1 MLIRII
7 RILDGMVR
15 LQGSSLTL
23 AEVVRVAREGE
34 QVSIANVALEGMRG
48 SRNEVEAALEGEK
61 AVYALNTGV
70 GLLANVRLGPEEID
84 QMQLN
89 LVRSHCCG
97 VGEPLAVEV
106 VRAMMLIRA
115 NVLAKGLSGIRPE
128 VALRLCELLNAGV
141 TPVVPMRGSVGASGD
156 LAPLAHMALGL
167 VGEGEVFWKS
177 QRIAAAECLAQ
188 LGLEPL
194 HLHGKEGISLLN
206 GTQAMLAIGC
216 LLLYDLDNLFLSA
229 QISTALTLQA
239 LHGTPA
245 AYDER
250 LHAARPHPGQVYSAS
265 NLRDLLEGSTRH
277 KASTKVQDAYCLRC
291 VPQVHGAVWD
301 CLREAERVFSI
312 ELNSATDNP
321 LLFEQDFVSGG
332 NFHGAPLAIVLDQ
345 MAIALCQLAG
355 ISERRT
361 ERLMNP
367 GLNEGLPAFLAAKPG
382 IESGLMM
389 AQVTAAALI
398 AEMRVLATP
407 ASACS
412 IPTSGNQEDFVS
424 MGMTSALKLQQSSG
438 FARMVV
444 AIEWLT
450 ALRALDI
457 RGEHS
462 LSPLLDSARVAFRA
476 ECPAWEADCILATRM
491 AQADA
496 FLASVKWSTLF
507 TAQEALPA

>member
-1 MLIRII
+1 
-7 RILDGMVR
+7 
-15 LQGSSLTL
+15 
-23 AEVVRVAREGE
+23 
-34 QVSIANVALEGMRG
+34 
-48 SRNEVEAALEGEK
+48 
-61 AVYALNTGV
+61 
-70 GLLANVRLGPEEID
+70 
-84 QMQLN
+84 
-89 LVRSHCCG
+89 
-97 VGEPLAVEV
+97 
-106 VRAMMLIRA
+106 
-115 NVLAKGLSGIRPE
+115 
-128 VALRLCELLNAGV
+128 LCDFLNAGV

-156 LAPLAHMALGL
+156 LAPLAHMALAL
-167 VGEGEVFWKS
+167 LGEGDVFW
-177 QRIAAAECLAQ
+177 QGRRLPAAECLKE

-194 HLHGKEGISLLN
+194 QLHGKEGISLLN

-216 LLLYDLDNLFLSA
+216 LLLHDLDNLFYSA
-229 QISTALTLQA
+229 QISAALTLQA

-245 AYDER
+245 AYDAR
-250 LHAARPHPGQVYSAS
+250 LHAARPHPGQVHSAA
-265 NLRDLLEGSTRH
+265 NLRDLLEGSTRY
-277 KASTKVQDAYCLRC
+277 KGSTKVQDAYCLRC

-332 NFHGAPLAIVLDQ
+332 NFHGAPLALTLDQ

-367 GLNEGLPAFLAAKPG
+367 SLNEGLPAFLAAKPG

-424 MGMTSALKLQQSSG
+424 MGMTSALKLQQSAG
-438 FARMVV
+438 LCRMVI

-457 RGEHS
+457 RGERNV
-462 LSPLLDSARVAFRA
+462 SPLLDAARNAFRA
-476 ECPAWEADCILATRM
+476 ECPAWEADCILHTRM
-491 AQADA
+491 AEADA
-496 FLASVKWSTLF
+496 FLAAVKWSNLF